1 MKNIIA
7 HRGFWLEATEQNT
20 EVAFRRALS
29 NGFGIE
35 TDLRDR
41 SQSVVISHD
50 MASPESMTIEHF
62 LKLCTIAPDV
72 TLALN
77 IKADGLQ
84 ASMAS
89 LCIDNPHFY
98 FDMSVPDMLGYLKSG
113 VPLYTRY
120 SNIESE
126 PALLDKCEGVW
137 LDNFDNGE
145 LDVAALQ
152 SYLELGKHVVLVSPE
167 LHKRDEKSYWKQLK
181 TFLEENES
189 YENKLGLC
197 TDFPLEARSYFN
209 EQ

>member
-20 EVAFRRALS
+20 EVAFKRALS

-41 SQSVVISHD
+41 NQSVVISHD
-50 MASPESMTIEHF
+50 MASAESMTIEHF
-62 LKLCTIAPDV
+62 LSLCTIAPDV

-77 IKADGLQ
+77 VKADCLQ
-84 ASMAS
+84 ASMAP
-89 LCIDNPHFY
+89 LRIDNPHFY
-98 FDMSVPDMLGYLKSG
+98 FDMSVPDMLGYLKNDMS
-113 VPLYTRY
+113 LYTRY
-120 SNIESE
+120 SNIEPG

-145 LDVAALQ
+145 LDLVALQ

-181 TFLEENES
+181 TFLGENES

>member
-20 EVAFRRALS
+20 EVAFKRALS

-41 SQSVVISHD
+41 NQSVVISHD
-50 MASPESMTIEHF
+50 MASAESMTIENF
-62 LKLCTIAPDV
+62 LNLCTIAPDV

-77 IKADGLQ
+77 VKADGLQ
-84 ASMAS
+84 ALMSS
-89 LCIDNPHFY
+89 LRIDNPHFY
-98 FDMSVPDMLGYLKSG
+98 FDMSVPDMLGYLKNDMS
-113 VPLYTRY
+113 LYTRY
-120 SNIESE
+120 SNIEPA

-137 LDNFDNGE
+137 LDNFDNGG
-145 LDVAALQ
+145 LDLVALQ
-152 SYLELGKHVVLVSPE
+152 SYLALGKHVILVSPE
-167 LHKRDEKSYWKQLK
+167 LHQRDEKSYWKQLK
-181 TFLEENES
+181 IFLKENKS
-189 YENKLGLC
+189 YEKKLGLC